1 VEPTVGYARL
11 ADARIAYQV
20 IGDGAIDLVYT
31 AGSFGSFDMDWED
44 PMAQVFLRRLAA
56 FARVIKFDRRGTG
69 ASDPL
74 PLDALP
80 PWESFVEEL
89 EAVMDS
95 VGSAHAAIWAAYDAG
110 PMAMLFA
117 ATKPERTAA
126 LILVHT
132 GAKYLVGPDYPAG
145 ITEEEAAALMKAMS
159 DGWGT
164 DQHVLNQVP
173 SRKDDQRFRLWY
185 AKKTRA
191 IAGPAA
197 AQAYFIANLRA
208 DARALLPSIQVP
220 TLIIQRENY
229 RFVPAKF
236 GRYLNEQ
243 IEGSRLVELPGSDG
257 PLIWEHPDLALD
269 AIEEFLTGIRPPRA
283 TTRLMTT
290 VLFTDIVDSTKRAEE
305 LGDRQWRSVLDVH
318 DDTARRLVEENG
330 GHVVKTTGDGVL
342 ATFDGP
348 GRAIRAAARM
358 CDQLRRM
365 DLEIRAGIHTGEVE
379 LRAGDV
385 GGVAVHLAARVMST
399 AMPGEVLVSRTVRD
413 LVAGSE
419 WAFRDRGS
427 HQLKGIEGEWQL
439 YAVDIAAAPAAV

>member
-11 ADARIAYQV
+11 GEARIAYQI
-20 IGDGAIDLVYT
+20 IGEGSIDLVYT

-44 PMAQVFLRRLAA
+44 PMAQVFLRRLAG

-95 VGSAHAAIWAAYDAG
+95 VGSPHAAIWAAYDAG
-110 PMAMLFA
+110 PMGMLFA
-117 ATKPERTAA
+117 ATKPERTTA

-132 GAKYLVGPDYPAG
+132 GAKYLATPDYPAG
-145 ITEEEAAALMKAMS
+145 ITQEEAEELMKAMTE
-159 DGWGT
+159 GWGT

-173 SRKDDQRFRLWY
+173 SRRDDQRFRLWY

-197 AQAYFIANLRA
+197 ARAYFVANLQA
-208 DARALLPSIQVP
+208 DARALLPSIKVP
-220 TLIIQRENY
+220 TLIIHRENY
-229 RFVPAKF
+229 RFVPVKF
-236 GRYLNEQ
+236 GRYLADQ
-243 IEGSRLVELPGSDG
+243 IAGSKLVELPGADG

-269 AIEEFLTGIRPPRA
+269 AIEEFLTGIRPPEA
-283 TTRLMTT
+283 TSRLMTT

-305 LGDRQWRSVLDVH
+305 MGDRKWRSVLDVH

-348 GRAIRAAARM
+348 GRAIRAATRM
-358 CDQLRRM
+358 CDQFRQM
-365 DLEIRAGIHTGEVE
+365 NLEIRDGIHTGEVE
-379 LRAGDV
+379 VRPNDV
-385 GGVAVHLAARVMST
+385 GGLAVHLAARVMST
-399 AMPGEVLVSRTVRD
+399 AQPGEVLVSRTVRD

-419 WAFRDRGS
+419 LGFIDRGMHS
-427 HQLKGIEGEWQL
+427 LKGFEGEWQL
-439 YAVDIAAAPAAV
+439 YAVDMPAPAAA